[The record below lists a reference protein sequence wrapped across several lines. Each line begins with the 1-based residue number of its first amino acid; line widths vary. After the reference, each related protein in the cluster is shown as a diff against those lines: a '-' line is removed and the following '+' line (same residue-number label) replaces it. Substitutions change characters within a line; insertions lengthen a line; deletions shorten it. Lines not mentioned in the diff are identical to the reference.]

1 MRVHPVLGTA
11 VIALVV
17 VIAYSKYGGGKS
29 GHGLRVGP

>member
-17 VIAYSKYGGGKS
+17 VLAVNHFGKS
-29 GHGLRVGP
+29 GGKLRVGP